1 MEGYRRCPAT
11 LEEYTEKVA
20 ALGNGD
26 LDLFMQ
32 VKQPAYINGN
42 AYLNGAQG
50 YDREISAFCSSA
62 DPQVKIMVRRK
73 WTVWLELTLPEEL
86 FHMETSLYAT
96 PDLEMPR
103 ITEVPYENPT
113 AAPSYGTAT
122 IRWDKSDALKLVSV
136 RWKV

>member
-1 MEGYRRCPAT
+1 
-11 LEEYTEKVA
+11 
-20 ALGNGD
+20 
-26 LDLFMQ
+26 MQ

-62 DPQVKIMVRRK
+62 DPQVKI
-73 WTVWLELTLPEEL
+73 TAEENGTIWLELTLPEEL

-103 ITEVPYENPT
+103 ITEVPYENPDGS
-113 AAPSYGTAT
+113 PIVWNRDYLGQK
-122 IRWDKSDALKLVSV
+122 RALKPVPGPLEGLKAGYNRICIWPLSQ
-136 RWKV
+136 